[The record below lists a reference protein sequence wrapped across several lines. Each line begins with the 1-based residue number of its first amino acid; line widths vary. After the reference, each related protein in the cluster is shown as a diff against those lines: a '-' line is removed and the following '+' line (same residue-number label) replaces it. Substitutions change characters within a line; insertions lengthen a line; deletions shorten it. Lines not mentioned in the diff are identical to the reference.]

1 MKKKHFYY
9 NVNEKAFAIASNFD
23 FKETPQGYI
32 EITEEQF
39 EALQNQLNEE
49 GEENDNIN
57 GN

>member
-9 NVNEKAFAIASNFD
+9 NANEKAFAIVSNFD

-32 EITEEQF
+32 KITEEQF

-49 GEENDNIN
+49 GEENDNTN
-57 GN
+57 RN